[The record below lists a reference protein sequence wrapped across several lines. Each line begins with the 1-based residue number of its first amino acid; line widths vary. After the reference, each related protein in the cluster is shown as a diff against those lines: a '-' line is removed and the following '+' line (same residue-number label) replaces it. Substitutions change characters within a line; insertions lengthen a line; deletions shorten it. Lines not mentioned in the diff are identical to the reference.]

1 MDNAQ
6 YFGLKMRVL
15 SIFSVFFAVL
25 RSHVAFLLRTPSSSF
40 LLFTL
45 DRLSQI
51 ESRQDKLCWK

>member
-15 SIFSVFFAVL
+15 SIFSVFFAIL
-25 RSHVAFLLRTPSSSF
+25 RSHVAFLLRTLRASF

-51 ESRQDKLCWK
+51 ESKQDKLCRK